1 MGTLTSILSL
11 TTEGEEALNDCIDGV
26 RLGPKYIK
34 FS

>member
-11 TTEGEEALNDCIDGV
+11 TTEGEEDLNDCISGV
-26 RLGPKYIK
+26 RFGTKYIK